1 MPPEICSEMVRLMT
15 KNYDEGHALEVDHI
29 QGKKFST
36 PAYNDGAAFKKRQ
49 VDLTRRRYGPNRAL
63 AQFHVRAV
71 SAGQEPF
78 EGESLRSCPG
88 VDELES
94 WIPSFSMETPDSYFK
109 YMTSPSGRASSYSA
123 NVSTGFTCYALTKT
137 EIYLRRRE
145 YAAPSSTIP
154 AKATEVSWEERI
166 AMDEANAARKGYS
179 VNYRDI
185 HKAASEASASE
196 DA

>member
-1 MPPEICSEMVRLMT
+1 MPKLNLNKPS
-15 KNYDEGHALEVDHI
+15 HI
-29 QGKKFST
+29 MLAWAG
-36 PAYNDGAAFKKRQ
+36 
-49 VDLTRRRYGPNRAL
+49 LT
-63 AQFHVRAV
+63 
-71 SAGQEPF
+71 
-78 EGESLRSCPG
+78 
-88 VDELES
+88 
-94 WIPSFSMETPDSYFK
+94 I
-109 YMTSPSGRASSYSA
+109 
-123 NVSTGFTCYALTKT
+123 TGFTCYALTKT

-196 DA
+196 DASN